1 VKAKDFIQTKQV
13 LWARRNNIF
22 LRTPNEKSELEMY
35 TTKLEDNLYEPLDP
49 VYEDQI
55 KNGNGG
61 ELGTTQP
68 NAAMKLSNGSNV
80 PDHAAKMEALHS
92 SSATGVNFF
101 HYWAKRDL
109 AKEIAIAC
117 RLCDKINKNTFKI
130 SFEEKFQIDQSFSI
144 SPNID
149 VVIKSDDQDQK
160 LFAIECKFSEPYGS
174 NHDGLS
180 VQYIQKENL
189 WKGILNL
196 YDFAKTISP
205 KDVQFKYLHPAQ
217 LIKHILGLINSCGK
231 KGFKLL
237 YLWYDVPGPEGC
249 LHRQE
254 IEKFSKITKK
264 DDIAFSSITYQEVI
278 LNLYK
283 DYYQNHNQY
292 IDYLADRYL

>member
-13 LWARRNNIF
+13 LWARRNNVF

-35 TTKLEDNLYEPLDP
+35 TTKLEDNLYELLDP

-68 NAAMKLSNGSNV
+68 NTIMMQTNAS
-80 PDHAAKMEALHS
+80 KMEALHS

-101 HYWAKRDL
+101 HYWAKRGL

-117 RLCDKINKNTFKI
+117 GFEVENDNHYEI
-130 SFEEKFQIDQSFSI
+130 SFEEKFKIDPSFRI

-149 VVIKSDDQDQK
+149 VVIKCENPK
-160 LFAIECKFSEPYGS
+160 KTVFAIECKFTEPYGN

-180 VQYIQKENL
+180 DQYIQKKDL
-189 WKGILNL
+189 WVGIPNL
-196 YDFAKTISP
+196 YDFAKKISP
-205 KDVQFKYLHPAQ
+205 TNTQFKHLQPAQ
-217 LIKHILGLINSCGK
+217 LIKHILGLRNNCGSDDYE
-231 KGFKLL
+231 LL

-254 IEKFSKITKK
+254 IERFTKITKK
-264 DDIAFSSITYQEVI
+264 DDIHFSSITYQEVI
-278 LNLYK
+278 LSLYK
-283 DYYQNHNQY
+283 NYYQNHNQY

>member
-13 LWARRNNIF
+13 LWARRNNVF
-22 LRTPNEKSELEMY
+22 LRTPNEKSEIEMY
-35 TTKLEDNLYEPLDP
+35 TTKLEDNLYELLVS

-80 PDHAAKMEALHS
+80 PAHAAKMEALHS

-101 HYWAKRDL
+101 HYWAKRGL

-117 RLCDKINKNTFKI
+117 AFEVENVNHYEI
-130 SFEEKFQIDQSFSI
+130 SFEEKLKIDPSFRI

-149 VVIKSDDQDQK
+149 VVIKCEK
-160 LFAIECKFSEPYGS
+160 PKKTVFAIECKFTEPYS
-174 NHDGLS
+174 YNHDGLS
-180 VQYIQKENL
+180 AQYIQKKDL
-189 WKGILNL
+189 WVGIPNL
-196 YDFAKTISP
+196 YDFAKKISP
-205 KDVQFKYLHPAQ
+205 TNTQFKHLQPAQ
-217 LIKHILGLINSCGK
+217 LIKHILGLRNNCGSDDYE
-231 KGFKLL
+231 LL

-254 IEKFSKITKK
+254 IEKFAKIAEV
-264 DDIAFSSITYQEVI
+264 DGIQFRSITYQEVI